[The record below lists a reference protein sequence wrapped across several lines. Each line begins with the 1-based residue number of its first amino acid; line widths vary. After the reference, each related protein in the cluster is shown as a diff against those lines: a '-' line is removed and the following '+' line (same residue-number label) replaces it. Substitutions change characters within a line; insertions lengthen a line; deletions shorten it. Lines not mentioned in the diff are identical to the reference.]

1 MLLKNIIHSSVLLI
15 NLNILVLITNKIIQ
29 NTKIH
34 TALLKLNFANLKK
47 NVTFHVPLIE
57 FFHTHMICTY
67 INTQ

>member
-1 MLLKNIIHSSVLLI
+1 MLLKNIIHRSVLLI

-34 TALLKLNFANLKK
+34 TALLKLNFVNLKK
-47 NVTFHVPLIE
+47 NVTFHVLLIE
-57 FFHTHMICTY
+57 FLHTHMICTY